1 MFPGGETVGQFH
13 TRVVRTL
20 RETIR
25 RHEGDTIVVACHGG
39 VVDAVM
45 RHTLQ
50 MHQTGKFEL
59 HTLNTSITEIVHV
72 EGSKWRLVRYNDAAH
87 LSTLQ
92 PVATPDSSAS

>member
-1 MFPGGETVGQFH
+1 
-13 TRVVRTL
+13 
-20 RETIR
+20 
-25 RHEGDTIVVACHGG
+25 
-39 VVDAVM
+39 M

-87 LSTLQ
+87 LTSLD
-92 PVATPDSSAS
+92 PSFSPDSSAK